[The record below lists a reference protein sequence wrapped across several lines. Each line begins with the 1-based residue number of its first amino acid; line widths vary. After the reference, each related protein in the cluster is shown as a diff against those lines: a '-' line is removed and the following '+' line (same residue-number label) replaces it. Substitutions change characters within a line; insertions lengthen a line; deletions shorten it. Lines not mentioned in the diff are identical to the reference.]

1 MPAQPLLVLTT
12 LPDASIAESIAAM
25 LISDRLAACVS
36 IGAPIRSLYH
46 WQGKTETATEIPLTI
61 KTSGDAYPALEA
73 AIRALHP
80 YDLPEIIA
88 VPITVGLA
96 PYLDWIA
103 TSCNRSTSTDTS
115 HA

>member
-1 MPAQPLLVLTT
+1 MNALPLLVLTT
-12 LPDASIAESIAAM
+12 LPDVRAAEALAAK
-25 LISDRLAACVS
+25 LIGDKMAACVQ
-36 IGAPIRSLYH
+36 IGAPVRSLYH
-46 WQGKTETATEIPLTI
+46 WQGKTETATEIPVSI
-61 KTSGDAYPALEA
+61 KTTHDVYPDLEA

-88 VPITVGLA
+88 VPITAGLT

-103 TSCNRSTSTDTS
+103 SYCNRSTDSS

>member
-1 MPAQPLLVLTT
+1 MPTQPLLVLTT
-12 LPDASIAESIAAM
+12 VPDASIAESMAAK
-25 LISDRLAACVS
+25 LISDKLAACIS

-46 WQGKTETATEIPLTI
+46 WQGKTETVTEIPLTI
-61 KTSGDAYPALEA
+61 KTTLDVYPALEA
-73 AIRALHP
+73 TIRALHP

-88 VPITVGLA
+88 VSVTAGLA

-103 TSCNRSTSTDTS
+103 TSCNRSAPTDTS

>member
-12 LPDASIAESIAAM
+12 VPDASVADTIAAK
-25 LISDRLAACVS
+25 LISDKLAACVS

-46 WQGKTETATEIPLTI
+46 WQGKTETAVEIPMTI
-61 KTSGDAYPALEA
+61 KTSGDSYPALEA

-88 VPITVGLA
+88 MPITAGLT

-103 TSCNRSTSTDTS
+103 SSCNRSVSTDTS